1 MMRAGSAGKI
11 EMDDRVDLAQQEA
24 FDRFWRAMIA
34 KVLQKWTAVH
44 DGAEVLSTHDP
55 ALPAAVR
62 QERAPAIE
70 AHTPRPGRRLIA
82 S

>member
-34 KVLQKWTAVH
+34 KALQKWTAVH
-44 DGAEVLSTHDP
+44 DGAEALPADDP
-55 ALPAAVR
+55 ALPAAIR
-62 QERAPAIE
+62 QEQAPAIK
-70 AHTPRPGRRLIA
+70 AQTPRPGRRLLA